1 MAVKNTLRNAL
12 KQRKQM
18 FELPS
23 WISQTPDAE
32 RRARVEELLTLLWT
46 RAGGPTHYEGRARAR
61 ARALSTRT
69 VKQKLRKNS

>member
-46 RAGGPTHYEGRARAR
+46 RAGGPTHYEGRA
-61 ARALSTRT
+61 
-69 VKQKLRKNS
+69 